1 MPEPFTPPSIV
12 VGVDGS
18 RGAVRAALW
27 AIDEAVSR
35 DIPLRL
41 VYAIEPS
48 GSDTVD
54 PQEEARQLASA
65 ELAVRYAANAV
76 EATERPVKVEIEILQ
91 GRPIA
96 TLVEASRAAA
106 MICVGAVG
114 LKHFDHNRIG
124 STATALVGSA
134 HCPVVIV
141 RGSDGATAH
150 DSGWVVV
157 ELDESPDSAAVLQ
170 FGVQEAR
177 LRDAPLRVL
186 SSWQSRY
193 TDVHD
198 SHAVS
203 DGNRMVRAQLDRR
216 LSHWKHQLPRSRR
229 APGRHPR
236 QRAELSG
243 QARRGDPAGRGGCA
257 QRGGHRGTAGPD
269 GVGGPAQHRLLGI
282 GGRSSAPVVTTIS

>member
-1 MPEPFTPPSIV
+1 MPEPFTPPSII

-41 VYAIEPS
+41 VYAIETS
-48 GSDTVD
+48 SADEAGAQD
-54 PQEEARQLASA
+54 EARQLASA

-76 EATERPVKVEIEILQ
+76 EAAERPVKVEVEVVA

-96 TLVEASRAAA
+96 TLVDASRAAA
-106 MICVGAVG
+106 MICVGEVG
-114 LKHFDHNRIG
+114 LKHFDHDRIG
-124 STATALVGSA
+124 STATALVTTA
-134 HCPVVIV
+134 HCPVAIV
-141 RGSDGATAH
+141 RGSERTVGPGP
-150 DSGWVVV
+150 GWVVV

-170 FGVQEAR
+170 FGVTEAR
-177 LRDAPLRVL
+177 LREAPLRVL

-216 LSHWKHQLPRSRR
+216 LSHWRHQYPDLDARPVAIHGSVLNYLAKHSEEIQLVVVGARNAEGIEALLGPTGS
-229 APGRHPR
+229 AALHNTDCSVLVVDR
-236 QRAELSG
+236 QR
-243 QARRGDPAGRGGCA
+243 
-257 QRGGHRGTAGPD
+257 
-269 GVGGPAQHRLLGI
+269 LL
-282 GGRSSAPVVTTIS
+282 